1 MLVFTAVHV
10 TVILSYIQ
18 GFCAFLHN
26 VLSVRKSRGVVFYCF
41 FSTYLNSAGIQCFLA
56 QLCCG
61 IHIAMLKMLA
71 LSCPWK

>member
-41 FSTYLNSAGIQCFLA
+41 STSLQSKQNTVNAV
-56 QLCCG
+56 
-61 IHIAMLKMLA
+61 
-71 LSCPWK
+71 